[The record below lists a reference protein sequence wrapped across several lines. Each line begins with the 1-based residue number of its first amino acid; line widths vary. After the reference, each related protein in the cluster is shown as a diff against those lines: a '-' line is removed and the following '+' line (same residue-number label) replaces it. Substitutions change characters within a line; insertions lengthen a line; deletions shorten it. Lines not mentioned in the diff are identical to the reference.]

1 MKKLILLILC
11 IAATIS
17 TMAQSYTITGK
28 VMESN
33 GTTPVELANVQL
45 LSLPDSSM
53 VSGVLSKQ
61 NTGAFSLKS
70 SKTGKFVLKVSYIGY
85 TPQYK
90 DLTITSAKS
99 NYAVGTITLSDEG
112 YMLKDMVVT
121 GRAPKV
127 EMKADTMVY
136 NSSAYRIPEGSTLE
150 ELVRQLPGAQVD
162 DNGNIT
168 INGKTV
174 KKILL
179 NGKEFFGSD
188 INTAMKNLPTNIVE
202 KIKAYDKKSD
212 LAKATGIDD
221 GEDET
226 VIDLGVKKENMN
238 SWFGNLDGAYGTE
251 KRYSEKVM
259 LNQFNDK
266 QKIMVLGSANNVG
279 DQGFPGGGGGFRG
292 GQNNGLNDSKML
304 MSNYSLQTDKIDA
317 VFSAMYNYK
326 GSDVQNKTNS
336 QNFTTN
342 NYGYSMGTQKGNNH
356 NFNLEGRVEWS
367 PDSLTKIFVRPSVTW
382 GKSNN
387 RSKTYSVTS
396 SNDWG
401 QNLDDPYSLLTQ
413 YQIDTEAGQNHWQN
427 NSDINLVNV
436 NNKNTESKS
445 NSFTAGIDGMYNR
458 RLNNKG
464 RNFTIRG
471 GYNYSK
477 TNSKSYSYNSTI
489 YGTGEDG
496 TMQTSDIIRRYIS
509 TPVKSQTYSAGTMW
523 SEPIFTTGLFLQL
536 RYRFSYTYNKSDRS
550 TYNIEDPDGNL
561 WGMNGFTFPNNF
573 WTNQNDY
580 LDATQS
586 TYATYKYFNHNASM
600 QLRYVQKKFNLN
612 VGVSFQPQH
621 TEFTYIKDVINV
633 DTTRNILNVSPTLDF
648 RYKFSN
654 TSQLRI
660 RYRGTPS
667 QPSMTDLLNVVDNSD
682 PLNISAG
689 NPGLKPSFSN
699 SLNVF
704 YNTYN
709 PKLQQGIIGV
719 VDFSSTSNSFSTRRI
734 TDKTTG
740 TTVSRPENI
749 NGNWN
754 IRGFFGFNTAVGPK
768 KRFNI
773 NSFTNGNYQ
782 NTVAYTGTG
791 TITNA
796 GNITSIDDV
805 NKIFQNA
812 TNQQKAT
819 TKTTTVGERLSLSY
833 RTDLWELGVNG
844 SLSYSHSTNDVMSQG
859 NMDTWTYSFGPRL
872 TLNLPWGT
880 SLSTDLSD
888 NARRGYTSAAMN
900 TTEWIWNLQ
909 LSQSFLKAKNLILSI
924 QFYDLLKQQSNISR
938 SITAYERSDTWYN
951 SINSYMMVHLIY
963 RFNNSKGKKGQ
974 QGNFG
979 PGGFGGGMRPMGPP
993 PGGGRGP
1000 RF

>member
-1 MKKLILLILC
+1 MKKLILLIIGIITTT
-11 IAATIS
+11 IAA
-17 TMAQSYTITGK
+17 AQGYTVTGK
-28 VMESN
+28 IMESN

-53 VSGVLSKQ
+53 VNGVLSKQ
-61 NTGAFSLKS
+61 NTGEFSLKAT
-70 SKTGKFVLKVSYIGY
+70 KPGKYVVKVTYIGY
-85 TPQYK
+85 TPHYK
-90 DLTITSAKS
+90 PLTITSGKNTYPIGA
-99 NYAVGTITLSDEG
+99 ITMADDG

-168 INGKTV
+168 INGKQV

-188 INTAMKNLPTNIVE
+188 ISTAMKNLPTNIVE
-202 KIKAYDKKSD
+202 KIKSYDKKSD
-212 LAKATGIDD
+212 LAQATGIDD

-226 VIDLGVKKENMN
+226 VIDLGVKKEDMN
-238 SWFGNLDGAYGTE
+238 SWFGNLDASYGTE
-251 KRYSEKVM
+251 KRYSERLM

-266 QKIMVLGSANNVG
+266 QKFMILGNMNNTG

-292 GQNNGLNDSKML
+292 GQNNGLNARKML
-304 MSNYSLQTDKIDA
+304 MSNYSLQTDKVDA
-317 VFSAMYNYK
+317 VFSARYNYT
-326 GSDVQNKTNS
+326 SADIQSKTNS
-336 QNFTTN
+336 YNFKTENHSYSLTN
-342 NYGYSMGTQKGNNH
+342 Q
-356 NFNLEGRVEWS
+356 FNKQHSFGLDGRIQWK
-367 PDSLTKIFVRPSVTW
+367 PDSLTQIFFRPNFSW
-382 GKSNN
+382 NKSNN
-387 RSKTYSVTS
+387 ASRSYSLSYNYPNNPEQEWTP
-396 SNDWG
+396 SNT
-401 QNLDDPYSLLTQ
+401 DPYEALISQ
-413 YQIDTEAGQNHWQN
+413 QIQSQD
-427 NSDINLVNV
+427 NSYWTSQDFTLVNI
-436 NNKNTESKS
+436 NNKNTESRG
-445 NSFTAGIDGMYNR
+445 NSLSAGIDGMYNR

-464 RNFTIRG
+464 RNFTLRA
-471 GYNYSK
+471 GYTYSK
-477 TNSKSYSYNSTI
+477 TNTKSYSYNNTFYITPKDTTI
-489 YGTGEDG
+489 A
-496 TMQTSDIIRRYIS
+496 IRRYIS
-509 TPVKSQTYSAGTMW
+509 TPVKSQTYSAGAMW
-523 SEPIFTTGLFLQL
+523 SEPIFTKGLFLQL
-536 RYRFSYTYNKSDRS
+536 RYRFNYTYTKSDRS
-550 TYNIEDPDGNL
+550 TYNIGDGDL
-561 WGMNGFTFPNNF
+561 WNMNGFTFPQDYWNNP
-573 WTNQNDY
+573 D
-580 LDATQS
+580 LDVTQS
-586 TYATYKYFNHNASM
+586 TYSTYRYFNHNTSM

-621 TEFTYIKDVINV
+621 TEFTYIKNTTNV
-633 DTTRNILNVSPTLDF
+633 DTTRNVLNVSPTLDF
-648 RYKFSN
+648 RYKFNN

-660 RYRGTPS
+660 RYRGTS
-667 QPSMTDLLNVVDNSD
+667 NQPSMTDLLNVVDNSD

-689 NPGLKPSFSN
+689 NPGLKPSFTN

-719 VDFSSTSNSFSTRRI
+719 INFSSTSNDFSTRRI
-734 TDKTTG
+734 TDSSTG
-740 TTVSRPENI
+740 TSISRPDNI

-782 NTVAYTGTG
+782 NVVAFTGTG
-791 TITNA
+791 QIDNA
-796 GNITSIDDV
+796 GSISTTQQIDD
-805 NKIFQNA
+805 IFRKA
-812 TNQQKAT
+812 TDQQKAT
-819 TKTTTVGERLSLSY
+819 TKTTTVGERLGLSY

-844 SLSYSHSTNDVMSQG
+844 SLTYSHSTNNVMTQG
-859 NMDTWTYSFGPRL
+859 NMETWTYSFGPRL

-880 SLSTDLSD
+880 SLSTDISD
-888 NARRGYTSAAMN
+888 NARRGYTAAAMN

-909 LSQSFLKAKNLILSI
+909 LSQSFLKTRNLILSI

-963 RFNNSKGKKGQ
+963 RFNNAKGKKGQ
-974 QGNFG
+974 QQGNFG
-979 PGGFGGGMRPMGPP
+979 PGGMRPMGPP
-993 PGGGRGP
+993 PGGFGRGP

>member
-1 MKKLILLILC
+1 MKKLILLFISILTTV
-11 IAATIS
+11 AVA
-17 TMAQSYTITGK
+17 AQSFTITGK
-28 VMESN
+28 VMDSN

-53 VSGVLSKQ
+53 VNGVLSKQ
-61 NTGAFSLKS
+61 NTGAFTLRTN
-70 SKTGKFVLKVSYIGY
+70 KTGKFTVKVTYIGY

-90 DLTITSAKS
+90 NITITSGRS
-99 NYAVGTITLSDEG
+99 TYAIGTITMADDG

-121 GRAPKV
+121 GRAPKI

-168 INGKTV
+168 INGKQV

-188 INTAMKNLPTNIVE
+188 ISTAMKNLPTNIVE

-226 VIDLGVKKENMN
+226 VIDLGVKKEDMN
-238 SWFGNLDGAYGTE
+238 SWFGNADVAYGTHD
-251 KRYSEKVM
+251 RYSGRVM

-266 QKIMVLGSANNVG
+266 QKFMILGNMNNVG

-292 GQNNGLNDSKML
+292 GQNNGLNTRKML
-304 MSNYSLQTDKIDA
+304 MANYSLQTDKIDA
-317 VFSAMYNYK
+317 VFSARYNYAK
-326 GSDVQNKTNS
+326 ADILSQTNS

-342 NYGYSMGTQKGNNH
+342 NYGYSLGKQLNITH
-356 NFNLEGRVEWS
+356 NFGMDGRIEWS
-367 PDSLTKIFVRPSVTW
+367 PDSLTKVFFRPNFSW
-382 GKSNN
+382 GKTNK
-387 RSKTYSVTS
+387 RSQSYSVTS
-396 SNDWG
+396 GNDWG
-401 QNLDDPYSLLTQ
+401 ADEDDPYSLLTQ
-413 YQIDTEAGQNHWQN
+413 YQLDTEEGQKHWTDN
-427 NSDINLVNV
+427 TDIDLVNV
-436 NNKNTESKS
+436 NNKNTLNNG
-445 NSFTAGIDGMYNR
+445 NSLTAGIDGMYNR

-471 GYNYSK
+471 GYSYSK
-477 TNSKSYSYNSTI
+477 TNSYSYSYNNTM
-489 YGTGEDG
+489 YGIGDNG
-496 TMQTSDIIRRYIS
+496 IVQTPDTIRRYIT
-509 TPVKSQTYSAGTMW
+509 TPVKTQTYSVGTMW
-523 SEPIFTTGLFLQL
+523 SEPIFTKGLFLQL
-536 RYRFSYTYNKSDRS
+536 RYRFSYTNNKSDRS
-550 TYNIEDPDGNL
+550 TYKITNADNL
-561 WGMNGFTFPNNF
+561 WGMGGFTFPEDYWNNP
-573 WTNQNDY
+573 Q
-580 LDATQS
+580 LDPSQS
-586 TYATYKYFNHNASM
+586 TYATYKYFNHNASL
-600 QLRYVQKKFNLN
+600 QLRYVQKNFNMN

-621 TEFTYIKDVINV
+621 TQFTYVKDVINV
-633 DTTRNILNVSPTLDF
+633 DTTRNVLNVSPTLDF

-667 QPSMTDLLNVVDNSD
+667 QPSMTDLLSVVDNSD

-699 SLNVF
+699 SLNIF

-709 PKLQQGIIGV
+709 PKLQQGVIGV
-719 VDFSSTSNSFSTRRI
+719 IDFSNTANAFSTRRI
-734 TDKTTG
+734 TDKATG
-740 TTVSRPENI
+740 ITVSRPENI

-754 IRGFFGFNTAVGPK
+754 LRGFFGFNTAVGPK

-773 NSFTNGNYQ
+773 NSSTNGNYQ

-791 TITNA
+791 NITN
-796 GNITSIDDV
+796 GDNITNIEDV
-805 NKIFQNA
+805 NNIFQN
-812 TNQQKAT
+812 TTDQRKAT
-819 TKTTTVGERLSLSY
+819 TKTTTIGERLGLSY
-833 RTDLWELGVNG
+833 RTTLWELGING

-880 SLSTDLSD
+880 SLSTDISD
-888 NARRGYTSAAMN
+888 NARRGYTSSAMN

-909 LSQSFLKAKNLILSI
+909 LSQSFLRTRNLILSI
-924 QFYDLLKQQSNISR
+924 QFYDLLHQQSNISR

-974 QGNFG
+974 SGQFG
-979 PGGFGGGMRPMGPP
+979 PGNGRQMGPP
-993 PGGGRGP
+993 PGGFGRGP

>member
-1 MKKLILLILC
+1 MKKLILLFINILTA
-11 IAATIS
+11 ITVS
-17 TMAQSYTITGK
+17 AQGYTVTGK
-28 VMESN
+28 VVDSN

-61 NTGAFSLKS
+61 NTGAFSLRANKA
-70 SKTGKFVLKVSYIGY
+70 GKYVLKVSYIGY

-90 DLTITSAKS
+90 PLTITSGTNTYS
-99 NYAVGTITLSDEG
+99 IGTITMTDDG
-112 YMLKDMVVT
+112 YMLQDMVVT
-121 GRAPKV
+121 GRAPKM

-168 INGKTV
+168 INGKQV

-188 INTAMKNLPTNIVE
+188 ISTAMKNLPTNIVE
-202 KIKAYDKKSD
+202 KIKSYDKKSD

-226 VIDLGVKKENMN
+226 VIDLGVKKEDMN
-238 SWFGNLDGAYGTE
+238 SWFGNLDASYGTE
-251 KRYSEKVM
+251 KRYSERLM

-266 QKIMVLGSANNVG
+266 QKFMVLGNMNNVG

-292 GQNNGLNDSKML
+292 GQNNGLNARKML
-304 MSNYSLQTDKIDA
+304 MANYSLQTGKVDA
-317 VFSAMYNYK
+317 VFSARYNYT
-326 GSDVQNKTNS
+326 SADIVSKTNS

-342 NYGYSMGTQKGNNH
+342 NYGYSMGRQLNGQH
-356 NFNLEGRVEWS
+356 SFNVDGRIEWT
-367 PDSLTKIFVRPSVTW
+367 PDSMTQVYFRPNFSW

-387 RSKTYSVTS
+387 RSKNYSITS
-396 SNDWG
+396 GNDWG
-401 QNLDDPYSLLTQ
+401 ANQNDPYDLLTQ
-413 YQIDTEAGQNHWQN
+413 YQIDTEEGQKHWTEDSN
-427 NSDINLVNV
+427 IDLVNV
-436 NNKNTESKS
+436 NNKNTATKS
-445 NSFTAGIDGMYNR
+445 NSLSAGIEGMYNR

-464 RNFTIRG
+464 RNFTLRG
-471 GYNYSK
+471 SYTYSK
-477 TNSKSYSYNSTI
+477 TNSKSYSYNNTI

-496 TMQTSDIIRRYIS
+496 TLQESDIIRRYIS
-509 TPVKSQTYSAGTMW
+509 TPVTSHTYSAGTMW
-523 SEPIFTTGLFLQL
+523 SEPIFAKGLFLQL

-550 TYNIEDPDGNL
+550 TFNIEDPDGNL
-561 WGMNGFTFPNNF
+561 WGMNNFTFPGNF
-573 WTNQNDY
+573 WSNQNDY
-580 LDATQS
+580 LDPTQS

-621 TEFTYIKDVINV
+621 TEFTYIKDVVNV

-689 NPGLKPSFSN
+689 NPGLKPSFTN
-699 SLNVF
+699 SLNIF

-719 VDFSSTSNSFSTRRI
+719 INFSNTSNDFGTRRI
-734 TDKTTG
+734 TDRSTG

-754 IRGFFGFNTAVGPK
+754 IRGFFGFNTAIGPK

-773 NSFTNGNYQ
+773 NSFANGGFQ

-791 TITNA
+791 TIQDA
-796 GNITSIDDV
+796 GNISNIADI

-812 TNQQKAT
+812 TSQQKAT
-819 TKTTTVGERLSLSY
+819 TKTTTIGERLGLSY

-844 SLSYSHSTNDVMSQG
+844 SLTYSHSTNDIMSQG
-859 NMDTWTYSFGPRL
+859 NMDTYTYSFGPRL

-880 SLSTDLSD
+880 SLSTDISD
-888 NARRGYTSAAMN
+888 NARRGYTSSAMN

-909 LSQSFLKAKNLILSI
+909 LSQSFLRTKNLILSI
-924 QFYDLLKQQSNISR
+924 QFYDLLHQQSNISR

-963 RFNNSKGKKGQ
+963 RFNNAKGKKGQ
-974 QGNFG
+974 QGQ
-979 PGGFGGGMRPMGPP
+979 GFGSGSGRPMGPP
-993 PGGGRGP
+993 PGGFGRGP

>member
-1 MKKLILLILC
+1 MKKVFLLFISILTTVTV
-11 IAATIS
+11 A
-17 TMAQSYTITGK
+17 AQSYTVTGK
-28 VMESN
+28 VMEGN

-53 VSGVLSKQ
+53 VNGVLSKQ
-61 NTGAFSLKS
+61 NTGAFTLKTN
-70 SKTGKFVLKVSYIGY
+70 KTGKFTVKVTYIGY

-90 DLTITSAKS
+90 NITITSGKS
-99 NYAVGTITLSDEG
+99 TYPIGTITMADDG

-121 GRAPKV
+121 GRAPKI

-168 INGKTV
+168 INGKQV

-188 INTAMKNLPTNIVE
+188 ISTAMKNLPTNIVE

-226 VIDLGVKKENMN
+226 VIDLGVKKEDMN
-238 SWFGNLDGAYGTE
+238 SWFGNLDVSYGS
-251 KRYSEKVM
+251 KDRYSERLM

-266 QKIMVLGSANNVG
+266 QKFMILGNMNNVG

-292 GQNNGLNDSKML
+292 GQNNGLNTRKML
-304 MSNYSLQTDKIDA
+304 MGNYSLQTDKVDA
-317 VFSAMYNYK
+317 VFSARYNYTK
-326 GSDVQNKTNS
+326 ADIQSKTNS

-342 NYGYSMGTQKGNNH
+342 NFGYSMGKQLNVQH
-356 NFNLEGRVEWS
+356 NFALDGRVEWS
-367 PDSLTKIFVRPSVTW
+367 PDSLTQVFFRPNFSW
-382 GKSNN
+382 GKTNN
-387 RSKTYSVTS
+387 RSRTYSVTS
-396 SNDWG
+396 GNDWG
-401 QNLDDPYSLLTQ
+401 AGQSDPYSLLTQ
-413 YQIDTEAGQNHWQN
+413 YQIDTEEGQKHWTDDT
-427 NSDINLVNV
+427 DISLVNV
-436 NNKNTESKS
+436 NNKNTQSKG
-445 NSFTAGIDGMYNR
+445 NSLTAGIDGMYNR

-471 GYNYSK
+471 GYSYSK
-477 TNSKSYSYNSTI
+477 TNSNSYSYNNTI

-496 TMQTSDIIRRYIS
+496 TLQPSDIIRRYIT
-509 TPVKSQTYSAGTMW
+509 TPVKKQTYTAGTMW
-523 SEPIFTTGLFLQL
+523 SEPIFTKGLFLQL
-536 RYRFSYTYNKSDRS
+536 RYRFSYTLNKSDRS
-550 TYNIEDPDGNL
+550 TYNITDADNL
-561 WGMNGFTFPNNF
+561 WGMNGFTFPEGYWNNP
-573 WTNQNDY
+573 Q

-586 TYATYKYFNHNASM
+586 TYATYKYFNHNASL
-600 QLRYVQKKFNLN
+600 QFRYVQKKFNMN

-621 TEFTYIKDVINV
+621 TEFTYVKDVLNV
-633 DTTRNILNVSPTLDF
+633 DTTRNVLNISPTLDF

-660 RYRGTPS
+660 RYRGTS
-667 QPSMTDLLNVVDNSD
+667 NQPSMTDLLSVVDNSD

-689 NPGLKPSFSN
+689 NPGLKPSFTN

-709 PKLQQGIIGV
+709 PKLQQGVIGV
-719 VDFSSTSNSFSTRRI
+719 LNFSSTSNDFSTRRI

-773 NSFTNGNYQ
+773 NSFTNANYQ
-782 NTVAYTGTG
+782 NTVAFTGTG
-791 TITNA
+791 TITNG
-796 GNITSIDDV
+796 GNITSIADV
-805 NKIFQNA
+805 NKIFQSA
-812 TNQQKAT
+812 TSQQKAT
-819 TKTTTVGERLSLSY
+819 TKTTSVGERLGLTY
-833 RTDLWELGVNG
+833 RRDLWEVGVNG
-844 SLSYSHSTNDVMSQG
+844 SLNYSHSTNDVMSQG

-880 SLSTDLSD
+880 SLSTDISD
-888 NARRGYTSAAMN
+888 NARRGYTSSAMN

-909 LSQSFLKAKNLILSI
+909 LSQSFLRTKNLILSI
-924 QFYDLLKQQSNISR
+924 QFYDLLHQQSNISR

-974 QGNFG
+974 QGQFG
-979 PGGFGGGMRPMGPP
+979 PGMGRPMGPP
-993 PGGGRGP
+993 PGGFGRGP

>member
-1 MKKLILLILC
+1 MKKLILLLISILTTVM
-11 IAATIS
+11 AT
-17 TMAQSYTITGK
+17 AQGFTVTGK

-45 LSLPDSSM
+45 LSLPDSLM

-61 NTGAFSLKS
+61 NTGAFSLKAT
-70 SKTGKFVLKVSYIGY
+70 KAGRYVLKVSYIGY

-90 DLTITSAKS
+90 NLTITSGKTT
-99 NYAVGTITLSDEG
+99 YPVGNITMTDDG

-168 INGKTV
+168 INGKSV

-188 INTAMKNLPTNIVE
+188 ISTAMKNLPTNIVE

-212 LAKATGIDD
+212 LAQATGIDD

-238 SWFGNLDGAYGTE
+238 SWFGNLDASYGSE
-251 KRYSEKVM
+251 KRYSEKIM

-266 QKIMVLGSANNVG
+266 QKFMILGNMNNVG

-292 GQNNGLNDSKML
+292 GQNNGLNARKML
-304 MSNYSLQTDKIDA
+304 MSNYSLQTGKVDA
-317 VFSAMYNYK
+317 VFSARYNYT
-326 GSDVQNKTNS
+326 SADILSKTKS
-336 QNFTTN
+336 HNFTTD
-342 NYGYSMGTQKGNNH
+342 NYSYSMGQQFNTSH
-356 NFNLEGRVEWS
+356 NFAIDGRVEWK
-367 PDSLTKIFVRPSVTW
+367 PDSLTQIFVRPNFSW

-387 RSKTYSVTS
+387 RSKNYSVTS
-396 SNDWG
+396 GNDWG
-401 QNLDDPYSLLTQ
+401 STQDDPYSLLTQ
-413 YQIDTEAGQNHWQN
+413 YQIDTESGQQHWTN
-427 NSDINLVNV
+427 NSDIDLVNV
-436 NNKNTESKS
+436 NNKNTESRS
-445 NSFTAGIDGMYNR
+445 TSLSAGVDGMYNR

-464 RNFTIRG
+464 RNFTLRG
-471 GYNYSK
+471 GYSYSK
-477 TNSKSYSYNSTI
+477 TNSKSYSYNNTI
-489 YGTGEDG
+489 YGTNEDG
-496 TMQTSDIIRRYIS
+496 TINTSDLIRRYIS
-509 TPVKSQTYSAGTMW
+509 TPVKSHTYSAGTMW
-523 SEPIFTTGLFLQL
+523 SEPVFTKGLFLQL

-561 WGMNGFTFPNNF
+561 WGMNGFTFPGNF
-573 WTNQNDY
+573 WGNQDSY

-621 TEFTYIKDVINV
+621 TEFTYIKNVINV

-689 NPGLKPSFSN
+689 NPGLKPSFTN
-699 SLNVF
+699 NLNVF

-719 VDFSSTSNSFSTRRI
+719 VNFSSTSNDFGTRQI
-734 TDKTTG
+734 TDKATG

-749 NGNWN
+749 NGNWSV
-754 IRGFFGFNTAVGPK
+754 RGFFGFNTAVGPK

-773 NSFTNGNYQ
+773 NSFANASYQ
-782 NTVAYTGTG
+782 NAVAYTGTG

-796 GNITSIDDV
+796 GSITNIADI
-805 NKIFQNA
+805 NKIFQSA
-812 TNQQKAT
+812 TDQQKAT
-819 TKTTTVGERLSLSY
+819 TKTTTIGERLGLSY
-833 RTDLWELGVNG
+833 RTDLWEVGVNG
-844 SLSYSHSTNDVMSQG
+844 SLTYNHSTNTVMKQG
-859 NMDTWTYSFGPRL
+859 NLETWTYSFGPRL

-880 SLSTDLSD
+880 SLSTDISD
-888 NARRGYTSAAMN
+888 NARRGYTSSSMN

-909 LSQSFLKAKNLILSI
+909 LSQSFLRTKNLILSV

-938 SITAYERSDTWYN
+938 STTPYANTDTWYN

-963 RFNNSKGKKGQ
+963 RFNNAKGKKGQ
-974 QGNFG
+974 QGQNFG
-979 PGGFGGGMRPMGPP
+979 PGGGRLMGPP
-993 PGGGRGP
+993 PGGFGRGP

>member
-1 MKKLILLILC
+1 MKKLILLIIC
-11 IAATIS
+11 IITTTAAA
-17 TMAQSYTITGK
+17 AQGYTVTGK

-53 VSGVLSKQ
+53 VNGVLSKQ
-61 NTGAFSLKS
+61 TTGEFSLKT
-70 SKTGKFVLKVSYIGY
+70 SKPGKYVVKVTYIGY

-90 DLTITSAKS
+90 PLTITSAK
-99 NYAVGTITLSDEG
+99 NTYPIGAITMADDG

-168 INGKTV
+168 INGKQV

-188 INTAMKNLPTNIVE
+188 ISTAMKNLPTNIVE
-202 KIKAYDKKSD
+202 KIKSYDKKSD
-212 LAKATGIDD
+212 LAQATGIDD

-238 SWFGNLDGAYGTE
+238 SWFGNLDAAYGTE
-251 KRYSEKVM
+251 KRYSERLM

-266 QKIMVLGSANNVG
+266 QKIMVLGNMNNTG

-292 GQNNGLNDSKML
+292 GQNNGLNARKML

-317 VFSAMYNYK
+317 VFSARYNYT
-326 GSDVQNKTNS
+326 SADILSKTNAY
-336 QNFTTN
+336 NFTTKN
-342 NYGYSMGTQKGNNH
+342 HSYSMANQQNKSH
-356 NFNLEGRVEWS
+356 NFGFDGRIQWK
-367 PDSLTKIFVRPSVTW
+367 PDSLTQVFFRPEFSW
-382 GKSNN
+382 SKSDKF
-387 RSKTYSVTS
+387 SKNYALSYKYGD
-396 SNDWG
+396 NADIDWTPANG
-401 QNLDDPYSLLTQ
+401 DPYDALIN
-413 YQIDTEAGQNHWQN
+413 YQVGQGNSYWTGLKDQDTNF
-427 NSDINLVNV
+427 SLVNL
-436 NNKNTESKS
+436 NNKNTENHG
-445 NSFTAGIDGMYNR
+445 NSLSAGLDGMYNR

-464 RNFTIRG
+464 RNFTLRA
-471 GYNYSK
+471 GYSYSK
-477 TNSKSYSYNSTI
+477 TNSKSYSYNNTFYADNSSN
-489 YGTGEDG
+489 
-496 TMQTSDIIRRYIS
+496 SDAIRRYIT

-523 SEPIFTTGLFLQL
+523 SEPIFTKGLFLQL
-536 RYRFSYTYNKSDRS
+536 RYRFRYTYTKSDRS
-550 TYNIEDPDGNL
+550 TYGFDEKQATNWD
-561 WGMNGFTFPNNF
+561 MNGFTLPGDYWNN
-573 WTNQNDY
+573 QASY

-586 TYATYKYFNHNASM
+586 TYSTYKYFNHNASM

-621 TEFTYIKDVINV
+621 TQFNYIKNTINV
-633 DTTRNILNVSPTLDF
+633 DTTRNVLNVSPTLDF

-660 RYRGTPS
+660 RYRGTSS

-689 NPGLKPSFSN
+689 NPGLKPSFTN
-699 SLNVF
+699 SLNIF

-709 PKLQQGIIGV
+709 PKLQQGMIGV
-719 VDFSSTSNSFSTRRI
+719 IDFSSTSNDFSTRRI
-734 TDKTTG
+734 TDSATG
-740 TTVSRPENI
+740 TSISRPDNI

-754 IRGFFGFNTAVGPK
+754 VRGFFGFNTAVGPK

-782 NTVAYTGTG
+782 NVVAFTGTG
-791 TITNA
+791 TIANA
-796 GNITSIDDV
+796 GNISTTEQIDE
-805 NKIFQNA
+805 IFKKS
-812 TNQQKAT
+812 TDQQKAT
-819 TKTTTVGERLSLSY
+819 TKTTTVGERLGLSY
-833 RTDLWELGVNG
+833 RTDLWEVGVNG
-844 SLSYSHSTNDVMSQG
+844 SLTYSHSTNNVMSQG
-859 NMDTWTYSFGPRL
+859 NMETWTYSFGPRL

-880 SLSTDLSD
+880 SLSTDISD
-888 NARRGYTSAAMN
+888 NARRGYTSSAMN

-938 SITAYERSDTWYN
+938 AVTAYERSDTWYN

-963 RFNNSKGKKGQ
+963 RFNNAKGKKGQ
-974 QGNFG
+974 QQGPGFG
-979 PGGFGGGMRPMGPP
+979 PGGMRPMGPP
-993 PGGGRGP
+993 PGGGP